1 MTQSAALAPQTAT
14 RTLHASLFHK
24 PFILLT
30 LQPCCFNRF
39 SSNFFA
45 IIPLAQESSAP
56 SPSLW
61 KSPNIHSKQRSYRE
75 KRAQKNSHF
84 LSQNCHFSP
93 KNRRFSARFCPFSPN
108 VENSCRKLFQRVIA
122 LLTPEPWPKCVPGRP
137 QTSAPNRSNNQ
148 RAQIRRSPASVPHAP
163 ERTCS
168 CSPYEFSRRAQTQ
181 R

>member
-56 SPSLW
+56 SPLPVEISQHSL
-61 KSPNIHSKQRSYRE
+61 KTKELQRKEGPKKQ
-75 KRAQKNSHF
+75 
-84 LSQNCHFSP
+84 
-93 KNRRFSARFCPFSPN
+93 PFSQ
-108 VENSCRKLFQRVIA
+108 SKLPLFTQKQTLFGKILPFLTKCGKLLPEA
-122 LLTPEPWPKCVPGRP
+122 LSTGH
-137 QTSAPNRSNNQ
+137 RS
-148 RAQIRRSPASVPHAP
+148 SDP
-163 ERTCS
+163 
-168 CSPYEFSRRAQTQ
+168 
-181 R
+181 